1 MQEGA
6 DRMLGQAVNDS
17 SEDQISFLDLE
28 DGYSYSNSGVSEQ
41 SSNCSRERN
50 ARWCQNPLLYT
61 IFHEIGQLEL
71 LDELFEHE
79 FTDICLPIESETQL
93 TRVFL
98 DPALRPLFLAAQHRV
113 CVQPD
118 CTPEIQLEEIR
129 TGHGHLMTDTD
140 LPLQYRRSVGQGG
153 SATVDEVLNLKDGR
167 VYARKSWKRMDS
179 VLDETGFHREI
190 QALRRSKHIHC
201 VQIVRPLLFLLLTE
215 TDSPISLHLSNVL
228 LRAQFSSNPSIH
240 ARFGSYTTPSAMVFL
255 MSPLADSD
263 LCSFLKSA
271 SVTYDSQTILLLR
284 RWFGCLASAVH
295 SLHSI
300 KIRHRDIKP
309 QNILVQGHNILITDF
324 NLAYDWSNSEDGETT
339 VTWEGLTV
347 RYAAPEI
354 WRYEE
359 ANSSTDVWSLGC
371 VFLEMATVIK
381 GRSVRDYRDFF
392 KEKRGNS
399 HFFDNEVGIAEWCLL
414 LEDSS
419 TTDNTPLRWVGAML
433 ERNGWK
439 RMKSAAL
446 LEMMNEDAG
455 DSGGYFGDCCQ
466 RTQLSTV

>member
-1 MQEGA
+1 MQEGG

-17 SEDQISFLDLE
+17 SEGQISFLDLE
-28 DGYSYSNSGVSEQ
+28 DGYSYSNSGVSQQ
-41 SSNCSRERN
+41 SSNCSSTRS
-50 ARWCQNPLLYT
+50 ARWCENPLLYT

-118 CTPEIQLEEIR
+118 CTPELQLEEIR

-153 SATVDEVLNLKDGR
+153 SATVDEVLNLKDGQ

-201 VQIVRPLLFLLLTE
+201 VQI
-215 TDSPISLHLSNVL
+215 
-228 LRAQFSSNPSIH
+228 
-240 ARFGSYTTPSAMVFL
+240 FGSYTTPSAMVFL

-271 SVTYDSQTILLLR
+271 SVTYDFQMILLLR

-295 SLHSI
+295 SLHTI

-381 GRSVRDYRDFF
+381 GRSVREYRDFF
-392 KEKRGNS
+392 KERKGNS
-399 HFFDNEVGIAEWCLL
+399 HFFDNEVGIAEWCML

-419 TTDNTPLRWVGAML
+419 TTDNTPLRWIGAML

-455 DSGGYFGDCCQ
+455 DSGDYFGDCCQ
-466 RTQLSTV
+466 RTQLSTADLSSSHG